1 MLRHVQ
7 TKTTFPFW
15 LFVLMLAMLGAM
27 VVLSF
32 LAVPQLRSI
41 VGLPPADIN
50 KLEVTWEMLQT
61 EQLSF
66 LTTARQECR
75 IYLDHEEATWTGGES
90 TTGSIKAA
98 VFYGFDLAKIT
109 PDDLEVDSEGVVVI
123 HFPEP
128 EILTLSLDFDSYK
141 AVTKRHGLWK
151 ITGVFKDND
160 SEVQKRLGGLRQQA
174 LYDLQQQGRLKLEPL
189 QEGILRFLQ
198 PLFEKQGIPFE
209 IQFPPVKEGKMIRQ
223 YLRAA
228 EATM

>member
-1 MLRHVQ
+1 M
-7 TKTTFPFW
+7 
-15 LFVLMLAMLGAM
+15 G
-27 VVLSF
+27 
-32 LAVPQLRSI
+32 
-41 VGLPPADIN
+41 
-50 KLEVTWEMLQT
+50 
-61 EQLSF
+61 
-66 LTTARQECR
+66 
-75 IYLDHEEATWTGGES
+75 
-90 TTGSIKAA
+90 
-98 VFYGFDLAKIT
+98 
-109 PDDLEVDSEGVVVI
+109 
-123 HFPEP
+123 
-128 EILTLSLDFDSYK
+128 YK